1 MHDYTMFQPLFHK
14 QRTESTCIR
23 SDRGD
28 LNFEDLSI
36 SLRERR
42 EELSGIE
49 RPDESR
55 IEVLLFDHRS
65 IHIHNSG
72 GIPEQP
78 NRRDCPVTAI

>member
-1 MHDYTMFQPLFHK
+1 
-14 QRTESTCIR
+14 
-23 SDRGD
+23 
-28 LNFEDLSI
+28 
-36 SLRERR
+36 LRERR
-42 EELSGIE
+42 EELSDIE